1 LNGHGIAGLGAGIDY
16 IRSQGMEKLRQ
27 KEQHLAGMFYEGVR
41 EIPGVTLYG
50 DFSKE
55 ERAPIVSLNIK
66 EMVSGE
72 VSYLLTEK
80 YGICTRSGGH
90 CAPLMHEAFGTKEQ
104 GMVRFSFSSFN
115 TGEQTEQA
123 VEAVKEIAES

>member
-1 LNGHGIAGLGAGIDY
+1 
-16 IRSQGMEKLRQ
+16 M
-27 KEQHLAGMFYEGVR
+27 
-41 EIPGVTLYG
+41 
-50 DFSKE
+50 
-55 ERAPIVSLNIK
+55 SLNIK